1 MMAHAVLFAVLW
13 VFYFFGSELALLAS
27 LGKIWVGQG
36 IHTFL
41 CDATTAN
48 YDRIS
53 LGFSSFFFVE
63 ILVLVSFAGV
73 LMIGVIGILAGI
85 LIPTFVNVT
94 QKADEAALKSNLAN
108 AYSAYVADAGSG
120 EVDATHA
127 ADVVAGA
134 TENDGRVYYLDFI
147 KQEQVV
153 LVKEDKQYRYANDAW
168 GAVTDTNKVTIAEG
182 KNEVCHY
189 VDTNS
194 SNVYVDVTYLGFKV
208 YNAVPRE

>member
-1 MMAHAVLFAVLW
+1 MKHNKTKKGFTIV
-13 VFYFFGSELALLAS
+13 ELV
-27 LGKIWVGQG
+27 IV
-36 IHTFL
+36 
-41 CDATTAN
+41 
-48 YDRIS
+48 
-53 LGFSSFFFVE
+53 
-63 ILVLVSFAGV
+63 
-73 LMIGVIGILAGI
+73 IGVIGILAGI

-127 ADVVAGA
+127 ADVVTGA
-134 TENDGRVYYLDFI
+134 EDGKVYYLDFI

-153 LVKEDKQYRYANDAW
+153 LVKEGKQYRYANDAW

-208 YNAVPRE
+208 YNAEARA